1 MDFVINLIVKLSV
14 WSALVYLICYLID
27 FVVEM
32 VIRTVSLPMVPGAV
46 ILLIAAAGCIGLA
59 VTE

>member
-1 MDFVINLIVKLSV
+1 MINLVAKLGV
-14 WSALVYLICYLID
+14 WSALVYLIYYLID

-32 VIRTVSLPMVPGAV
+32 VIRTVSLPMVPGAM

>member
-1 MDFVINLIVKLSV
+1 MNLVVKLGV
-14 WSALVYLICYLID
+14 WSAVVYLIYYLID

-32 VIRTVSLPMVPGAV
+32 VIRTVSLPMVPGGV
-46 ILLIAAAGCIGLA
+46 ILLIAAAGCVGLA